1 MNSNHLLSEPPLLQ
15 NKTFLRSI
23 LRDPDLK
30 RRTMHACKHGVC
42 RHRHTNTY
50 THACTHTHT
59 HIHTRAY
66 IATEGRN
73 ILPRRTHFCLAS
85 KPRKHEKKRKER
97 WKGKGFSESID
108 FSTDRSIDSSYRAKY
123 RALFVLTNRL
133 LSFFSILR
141 RWKIQSL

>member
-23 LRDPDLK
+23 LSDPEKGELCTRANTEYADIDIQI
-30 RRTMHACKHGVC
+30 RT
-42 RHRHTNTY
+42 R
-50 THACTHTHT
+50 THAHTHT
-59 HIHTRAY
+59 CTY
-66 IATEGRN
+66 IAIEGRN

-123 RALFVLTNRL
+123 RAPLVLTNRL

>member
-1 MNSNHLLSEPPLLQ
+1 MNSNHLLSEPPFLQ

-42 RHRHTNTY
+42 SIDIQICTR
-50 THACTHTHT
+50 THAHTHT
-59 HIHTRAY
+59 CTY
-66 IATEGRN
+66 IAIEGRN

-123 RALFVLTNRL
+123 RAPLVLTNRL